1 MPPITPPLLWACYL
15 APIPHIPLTPFS
27 VIIGNGFTHP
37 DTSVCA
43 SVLMGPFYINY
54 VLVAPQIIHNLL
66 SVLWFTIDNSCS
78 VDFDPF
84 GLSMKD
90 LSTSTLLVRC
100 DSSRSLEMLWTSSP
114 SLLASTSSTTTWHRR
129 PGHLEPDVMI
139 KITNSSAISYSWDI
153 LRVCVMLVI

>member
-15 APIPHIPLTPFS
+15 APIPHIRPTPSS
-27 VIIGNGFTHP
+27 VIIGNGFTHQ

-43 SVLMGPFYINY
+43 SVLPGPFYINY

-66 SVLWFTIDNSCS
+66 SVLWFTINNSCS
-78 VDFDPF
+78 IDFDPF

-90 LSTSTLLVRC
+90 LSTSTLLLRC
-100 DSSRSLEMLWTSSP
+100 DSLRPLYMLWTSSP

-129 PGHLEPDVMI
+129 LAHLEPDVMI
-139 KITNSSAISYSWDI
+139 KITSSSVISCSWDI
-153 LRVCVMLVI
+153 LRVCVMLVS